1 MKRTRVLLADDHAI
15 LLEAFASLLEPVC
28 DVVGTVRDGRA
39 LLEAVPR
46 LKPDVVVLDIS
57 MPLLNGMDAGQQL
70 KKLVPET
77 KLIYLTVNEDPLLV
91 SEAFRSGASG
101 YILKNSAASELFE
114 AIKMVMRG
122 RKYVTPLVTGDVLE
136 ALHCDPNFRRATN
149 DMIPRQ
155 KEVLQL
161 LAEGHSMKE
170 AARILDLSPRTIAF
184 HKYKMMEELQIKTSA
199 ELIQFA
205 TENGLGFSRHATRNF

>member
-1 MKRTRVLLADDHAI
+1 MKLPRVLLADDHAI

-28 DVVGTVRDGRA
+28 DVVGTVCDGRA

-57 MPLLNGMDAGQQL
+57 MPLLNGMVAGQQL
-70 KKLVPET
+70 KKLAPET
-77 KLIYLTVNEDPLLV
+77 KLIYLTVNEDPILV

-101 YILKNSAASELFE
+101 YILKKSAASELFE
-114 AIKMVMRG
+114 AIKLVMRG

-136 ALHCDPNFRRATN
+136 ALLRDPNIRRATN
-149 DMIPRQ
+149 DLTPRQ

-161 LAEGHSMKE
+161 LAEGHSMKA
-170 AARILDLSPRTIAF
+170 AARILELSPRTIAF
-184 HKYKMMEELQIKTSA
+184 HKYKMMEELQIKTFA

-205 TENGLGFSRHATRNF
+205 TENGLVSSRHASHKF

>member
-15 LLEAFASLLEPVC
+15 LLEAFASLLEPVY

-46 LKPDVVVLDIS
+46 LNPDVVVLDIS

-70 KKLVPET
+70 MKLAPKT
-77 KLIYLTVNEDPLLV
+77 KLIYLTVNEDPILV
-91 SEAFRSGASG
+91 SEAFRLGASG

-122 RKYVTPLVTGDVLE
+122 RKYVTPLVTEDVLE
-136 ALHCDPNFRRATN
+136 ALLRDPNFRCATK
-149 DMIPRQ
+149 DLTPRQ

-184 HKYKMMEELQIKTSA
+184 HKYKMMEELQIRTSA
-199 ELIQFA
+199 ELVQFA
-205 TENGLGFSRHATRNF
+205 TENGLVSSRHASRNI